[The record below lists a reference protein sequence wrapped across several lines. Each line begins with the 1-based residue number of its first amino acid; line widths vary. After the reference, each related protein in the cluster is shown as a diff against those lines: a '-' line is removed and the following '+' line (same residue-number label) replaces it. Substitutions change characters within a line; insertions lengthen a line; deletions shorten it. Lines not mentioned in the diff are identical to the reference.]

1 MSQQTRY
8 PKDGRVTITLTP
20 EKKAPFTLNIRIP
33 GWARNEPLPSD
44 LYRYDDTLKPEV
56 RISVN
61 DQPVS
66 FVVKRGFAEIKRIWQ
81 PGDTVTLELPM
92 MVRRVVANPAVK
104 ADVDQFA
111 IERGPVVYC
120 AEGADNDGK
129 VFSKMPGADAKYEV
143 QDRPD
148 LFGGIVTV
156 KLVPQGQ
163 GDALTLIP
171 YCFWENRGPNEMT
184 VWFRTKPAPP
194 DPWAVSYC
202 HEGDSV
208 EACFDGQVPKNSN
221 DHSVP
226 RMTWWDHKGTAE
238 WVERSLDK
246 QTRLSFAEV
255 YWFDD
260 TGKGGCRV
268 PQSWRLLYK
277 DGDQWRPVTTK
288 SECGVKPNQFNR
300 VTFEPVITTG
310 LRLEVQLQPK
320 FSGGILEWK
329 MGE

>member
-1 MSQQTRY
+1 
-8 PKDGRVTITLTP
+8 
-20 EKKAPFTLNIRIP
+20 
-33 GWARNEPLPSD
+33 
-44 LYRYDDTLKPEV
+44 
-56 RISVN
+56 
-61 DQPVS
+61 
-66 FVVKRGFAEIKRIWQ
+66 
-81 PGDTVTLELPM
+81 
-92 MVRRVVANPAVK
+92 
-104 ADVDQFA
+104 
-111 IERGPVVYC
+111 
-120 AEGADNDGK
+120 
-129 VFSKMPGADAKYEV
+129 
-143 QDRPD
+143 
-148 LFGGIVTV
+148 
-156 KLVPQGQ
+156 
-163 GDALTLIP
+163 
-171 YCFWENRGPNEMT
+171 
-184 VWFRTKPAPP
+184 
-194 DPWAVSYC
+194 
-202 HEGDSV
+202 
-208 EACFDGQVPKNSN
+208 
-221 DHSVP
+221 
-226 RMTWWDHKGTAE
+226 MTWWDHKGTAE